1 MPLPVI
7 PTNHHRN
14 KNDRFPGV
22 ITTRVPFVNRSVQF
36 AEIRDLGSGVCGH
49 GMTRKVTE
57 LGMDDHGWC
66 AGVNHEI
73 HESHEMGG
81 GVYWPR
87 NDTEDHGI
95 GEGTIGWLAR
105 GGFTTKDTEG
115 TKRTGGNRGG

>member
-1 MPLPVI
+1 M
-7 PTNHHRN
+7 
-14 KNDRFPGV
+14 
-22 ITTRVPFVNRSVQF
+22 S
-36 AEIRDLGSGVCGH
+36 
-49 GMTRKVTE
+49 RKVAKFAK
-57 LGMDDHGWC
+57 GAWC

-95 GEGTIGWLAR
+95 GEGMIGWLAR

-115 TKRTGGNRGG
+115 TKRTGGNRGGSLDGDYKCSNGFCGEARMGE

>member
-49 GMTRKVTE
+49 GMTRKITE
-57 LGMDDHGWC
+57 LGKGRSGGLR
-66 AGVNHEI
+66 AGVLPRRTPRARRGQEEI
-73 HESHEMGG
+73 
-81 GVYWPR
+81 VV
-87 NDTEDHGI
+87 
-95 GEGTIGWLAR
+95 
-105 GGFTTKDTEG
+105 
-115 TKRTGGNRGG
+115 GNRMVTTNVVIDFAVRRGWGNDDC